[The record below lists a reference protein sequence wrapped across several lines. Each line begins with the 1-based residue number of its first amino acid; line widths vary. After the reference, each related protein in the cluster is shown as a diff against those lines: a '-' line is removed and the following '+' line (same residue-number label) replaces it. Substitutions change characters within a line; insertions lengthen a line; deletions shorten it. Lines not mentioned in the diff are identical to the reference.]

1 VGTSP
6 GEIAGITIGAVVG
19 GAAVAILAIYLVFVM
34 LRKRKKESITNHNQQ
49 PPEVQDVSKP
59 GVAHE
64 LPGVE
69 VAQEL
74 PTN

>member
-1 VGTSP
+1 MSP

-19 GAAVAILAIYLVFVM
+19 GAAVVILAIYLAFVRP
-34 LRKRKKESITNHNQQ
+34 RKRNKQSTTNHNQR

-59 GVAHE
+59 GEAQE
-64 LPGVE
+64 LPGAE

-74 PTN
+74 PAN